1 MEKIWYEDPKHF
13 ISLST
18 YDKFI
23 PLEGMSFEAQLNS
36 ILRFSIYFSIIVFI
50 FKRNIN
56 IFIIPL
62 FMAIFTYMFYI
73 YDKSKKDKEK
83 FMLEEQNLKLN
94 KRDGTVCVKPT
105 KNNPFMNVMMT
116 DYKDNPD
123 RPKACDITR
132 ANIKKLSDD
141 NFNEK
146 LYRDV
151 DDIFHKNASD
161 RQFYTTS
168 STTIPNDAVGFAEWC
183 YGTGQTC
190 KEGSGDKCLSNT
202 YRHIKM

>member
-1 MEKIWYEDPKHF
+1 MEKIWYEDIKHF
-13 ISLST
+13 IGPST

-23 PLEGMSFEAQLNS
+23 PLQGMTFEGQLNS
-36 ILRFSIYFSIIVFI
+36 ILRLGIYFSIIVFI

-56 IFIIPL
+56 IFIIPVCV
-62 FMAIFTYMFYI
+62 AIFTYLFYNFELT
-73 YDKSKKDKEK
+73 KRQKEK
-83 FMLEEQNLKLN
+83 FMLEEQNLLKN
-94 KRDGTVCVKPT
+94 KKDGTVCVKPT
-105 KNNPFMNVMMT
+105 KDNPFMNVMMT

-132 ANIKKLSDD
+132 ANIKKMSEE

-168 STTIPNDAVGFAEWC
+168 STTIPNDAVAFAEWC
-183 YGTGQTC
+183 YGVDQTC
-190 KEGSGDKCLSNT
+190 KEGSGDKCFANT